1 MYFRLVINVVLII
14 GCIVIVTGMID
25 GEVIQGKKVETNY
38 VYPDRLRDIRYS
50 PSDRE
55 SNLRDFGLDDKMIK
69 STQKF
74 VDKFESTQGD
84 KRIKK
89 ALQKIRDDQDAIR
102 AICGQNENIRPRYAI
117 APYLIKEE
125 NNRRVSINIR
135 RMKGIEFQDWIS
147 SAYLEEIYE
156 YLELRKNPKVDT
168 TKMFYGAVFLKKEDY
183 ILGKTNPWGQGNSS
197 WKWKGVLRDARDEK
211 VDLEEELPKYF
222 ALMMM
227 FIETAQ
233 GVDGVCEY

>member
-14 GCIVIVTGMID
+14 GCIVVVTGMIN
-25 GEVIQGKKVETNY
+25 GEVIQGKKTETNY
-38 VYPDRLRDIRYS
+38 IYPDRLRDIRYS

-55 SNLRDFGLDDKMIK
+55 SNLRDFGLDEKMIK

-74 VDKFESTQGD
+74 VQKFESAQGD

-89 ALQKIRDDQDAIR
+89 VLQKIRKDQDAIR
-102 AICGQNENIRPRYAI
+102 AVCGQNENIRPRYAV

-125 NNRRVSINIR
+125 NNRRVSVNIR
-135 RMKGIEFQDWIS
+135 RIKSVEFQEWIS

-156 YLELRKNPKVDT
+156 HLELRKNPKVDT

-183 ILGKTNPWGQGNSS
+183 ILENTNPWGQGTSS

-211 VDLEEELPKYF
+211 FPIEKELPQYF